1 MYVSILASILSHSF
15 STHGCFSSPLHTF
28 IIHRKKKELCS
39 TWNDKNGN
47 KKKIFPLFIIKI
59 SHLFIAS
66 SAAWCWG
73 PIASELTYTHTHTF
87 MFVNKRIFPIAAWL
101 LLLPIVWR
109 LQLKIPTFVH
119 FSIAI
124 VIGRLLTTTTT
135 TLNFFQCMLCIRIIF
150 WQWET
155 PRYISFF
162 DAQKHS
168 WLLVYFRVTLCEV
181 GYFVSCNN
189 IFNLWVLKVR
199 IFIIWHFQVPLSVNF
214 RIA

>member
-1 MYVSILASILSHSF
+1 MLRAH
-15 STHGCFSSPLHTF
+15 CK
-28 IIHRKKKELCS
+28 R
-39 TWNDKNGN
+39 
-47 KKKIFPLFIIKI
+47 
-59 SHLFIAS
+59 
-66 SAAWCWG
+66 
-73 PIASELTYTHTHTF
+73 TYIHTHTF

-168 WLLVYFRVTLCEV
+168 WLLVYFRITLCEV
-181 GYFVSCNN
+181 GYFSSCNN

-199 IFIIWHFQVPLSVNF
+199 IFIMTFSSVFISKFSYCVEKYFKIDQSWYILQQKSYHCLIHIILLLNDGF
-214 RIA
+214 SLQK

>member
-1 MYVSILASILSHSF
+1 MYLSSRL
-15 STHGCFSSPLHTF
+15 SWA
-28 IIHRKKKELCS
+28 IHFQPMVVFHLPYTLSLFTERKKNYAQRETTK
-39 TWNDKNGN
+39 TVTKKNIPPFYYKN
-47 KKKIFPLFIIKI
+47 FPFVHRII
-59 SHLFIAS
+59 S
-66 SAAWCWG
+66 SMMLRAHCKR
-73 PIASELTYTHTHTF
+73 TYTHTF

-199 IFIIWHFQVPLSVNF
+199 IFIIWHFQVSLSVNF